1 MLIRQFI
8 VAALAASACAAH
20 ADVIPSA
27 GSAGSTAQGG
37 FLSSWTGANG
47 ANILSSGVL
56 SGNVSLIGGISYDA
70 ASKASASQGT
80 ATLADVLYGKASAS
94 IGQNADGQTK
104 LYYQQGID
112 GMYLVGAGHG
122 ILAAMLGPGVSVV
135 GSSDGVIISNAKAGG
150 GAAVGSGGGGGGGG
164 STGGGT
170 GGGGS
175 GAGGSGGASSGAGGG
190 GGGQGGVAG
199 NGGTT
204 GGSPGATVDHSAG
217 GGITVTLPVPAQVP
231 PVADVPPPFGGN
243 PQGDDGGQVAEVP
256 EPSSIALVF
265 AGLLGAGGLARRRK
279 R

>member
-20 ADVIPSA
+20 ADVIPST

-47 ANILSSGVL
+47 ASILSSGVL
-56 SGNVSLIGGISYDA
+56 RGNVSLIGGISYDA
-70 ASKASASQGT
+70 ASKASGNQGT

-94 IGQNADGQTK
+94 IGQSADGQTK

-150 GAAVGSGGGGGGGG
+150 GAAVGSGGSGGGGGSSGGGGGG
-164 STGGGT
+164 SGGSGSS
-170 GGGGS
+170 GGGS
-175 GAGGSGGASSGAGGG
+175 GG
-190 GGGQGGVAG
+190 GGGQNPGAG
-199 NGGTT
+199 AGTGGTT
-204 GGSPGATVDHSAG
+204 GGSPGATVDHSAD

-243 PQGDDGGQVAEVP
+243 PQGDEGGQVAEVP

>member
-20 ADVIPSA
+20 ADVIPST

-94 IGQNADGQTK
+94 IGQSADGQTK

-150 GAAVGSGGGGGGGG
+150 GAAVSSGGGGGPSGGG
-164 STGGGT
+164 A
-170 GGGGS
+170 GGGGA
-175 GAGGSGGASSGAGGG
+175 GAGGGSSGAGAGAG
-190 GGGQGGVAG
+190 GGGQGGGAG

-204 GGSPGATVDHSAG
+204 GGSPGATVDHLAG

>member
-20 ADVIPSA
+20 ADVIPST

-94 IGQNADGQTK
+94 IGQSADGQTK

-150 GAAVGSGGGGGGGG
+150 GAAVSSGGGGGSSGGG
-164 STGGGT
+164 A
-170 GGGGS
+170 GGGGA
-175 GAGGSGGASSGAGGG
+175 GAGGGSSGAGAG
-190 GGGQGGVAG
+190 GGGQGGGAG

-204 GGSPGATVDHSAG
+204 GGSPGATVDHLAG

>member
-20 ADVIPSA
+20 ADVIPST

-94 IGQNADGQTK
+94 IGQSADGQTK

-150 GAAVGSGGGGGGGG
+150 GAAVSSGGGGGGSSSGG
-164 STGGGT
+164 S
-170 GGGGS
+170 GGGGA
-175 GAGGSGGASSGAGGG
+175 GAGGSGGGSSGAGGG
-190 GGGQGGVAG
+190 GGGQGAG

-204 GGSPGATVDHSAG
+204 GGAPGATVDHSAG

-243 PQGDDGGQVAEVP
+243 PQGDDGDQVAEVP